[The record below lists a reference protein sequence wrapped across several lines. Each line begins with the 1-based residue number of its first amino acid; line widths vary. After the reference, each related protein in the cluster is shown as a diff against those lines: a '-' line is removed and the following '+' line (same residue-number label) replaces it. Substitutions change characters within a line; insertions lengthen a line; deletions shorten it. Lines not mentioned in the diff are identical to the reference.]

1 MVTVSVLKRGDVML
15 MRQVDLKAMA
25 VRPISI
31 SYLIQTANQFD
42 CDIYVMSGSKESA
55 NVKNYDEVKK
65 FKMNISPLFF
75 YFKGSDEG
83 AARDRI
89 GSLFTLG

>member
-1 MVTVSVLKRGDVML
+1 ML

-42 CDIYVMSGSKESA
+42 GDIYMMSSRESA
-55 NVKNYDEVKK
+55 NVKNYDEMKK
-65 FKMNISPLFF
+65 VKMNMSPLVF
-75 YFKGSDEG
+75 YFKGSDEEEAG
-83 AARDRI
+83 DRI
-89 GSLFTLG
+89 QRIFTLS

>member
-1 MVTVSVLKRGDVML
+1 ML

-42 CDIYVMSGSKESA
+42 CDIYMMSNRESA
-55 NVKNYDEVKK
+55 NVKNYDEIKK
-65 FKMNISPLFF
+65 FKMNMSPLIF
-75 YFKGSDEG
+75 YFKGSDEEEAG
-83 AARDRI
+83 DRI
-89 GSLFTLG
+89 QRLFTLG

>member
-1 MVTVSVLKRGDVML
+1 ML

-42 CDIYVMSGSKESA
+42 CDIYMMSSRESA
-55 NVKNYDEVKK
+55 NVKN
-65 FKMNISPLFF
+65 
-75 YFKGSDEG
+75 
-83 AARDRI
+83 
-89 GSLFTLG
+89 